1 MSYLCVSYATGDQGL
16 ADRFCRDL
24 TKYGFSH
31 VCINEHTP
39 KERRDELFSGA
50 ELLLVLT
57 SPAADRVGCCATD
70 LRRAAGGGKPCV
82 CITLT
87 PNELDERYGG
97 AEDAVLVV
105 PYPAGETDT
114 PDERAAALFV
124 HRLFI
129 RCLSCFTDCFS
140 PVRCVDDVYG
150 RAVTYAY
157 KARLGDAAAQYALGQ
172 AYAEGIGLPVLESE
186 AALWI
191 DQAAQGQYPDAL
203 IRMGELR
210 LDGEGVERDPAE
222 ALRLFS
228 AAARLG
234 DPRGQFARGI
244 CCLYGYGLMKDP
256 EMALRYFRAAASEG
270 YLPAY
275 YRLGLLYRDGL
286 GTEAN
291 RRLAIRYLYIAAVG
305 TAQNPPYLYGKCM
318 APVGDQQK
326 KRKRFVCV
334 SMRFMRQKTLDRLLA
349 ARHFADDGKI
359 TSAVSRPTE
368 EAPTPKFCTT
378 YVKAKRRHYPE
389 DPWLTDAPEPREAVR
404 KSDYTHQAWNPALA
418 ESALGRLLELGSAKD
433 GIRPSPRAALMWYR
447 RSVMHGHV
455 GAVFRLGD
463 AYRSGNGVPRD
474 PFQGVKLF
482 RRAADLGSRRG
493 QFALGVCRER
503 GEGIA
508 YDPVEAV
515 KWYEL
520 SAKGGYAPAQN
531 NLGGCYEYGV
541 GVQEDL
547 LTAVEWY
554 TRASAEGEPNA
565 TCRLG
570 LCYENGR
577 GVTQSDER
585 AFRLY
590 EDAAR
595 HKHPYALYRLG
606 LFYDRGVTVDVQ
618 VAYAAHLYE
627 RAALGGVGDAAYAMA
642 LCCGEGRGVRKNPQ
656 ESIDWLK
663 TAAELGSVQGCYAL
677 GLAYY
682 EGRSVVQNKHAAAKA
697 FARGVA
703 LYESMSPRIR
713 EESDRLVPVD
723 GMTLTEAAGRS
734 LYMLGYGCVE
744 DDGDH
749 QRALAYF
756 ESAAAIGCGEAM
768 TAVGDMFAHGLVDHG
783 DTEANRRSA
792 LAAYESAAEKD
803 QAEALLS
810 LAVCYEQAA
819 RDALA
824 RGEDNQ
830 SQSARE
836 AAFRCLSRAAK
847 LGHMSAL
854 TGVAG
859 CYWFGYGVER
869 NRNRAYDHLCT
880 LNGCEKDGDPTAR
893 FSSKNILAA
902 LWLGDLCLAA
912 LEPSATVNNK
922 ARCITAACEAYQ
934 HAATM
939 PYTDDE
945 NKDHLLSV
953 RRLNRRAFE
962 EKAKAEAHY
971 RLAVMGMMH
980 LKGKSTERDV
990 YEPLGAAVLSG
1001 YAGALEDLTRLYLYE
1016 KHANGD
1022 NTARRDAVSPRK
1034 KRFGKRMSK
1043 PQDPHE
1049 PSEALKCLREFGAAY
1064 YGALLHVPKPFV
1076 LSAPL
1081 LKDDREALPESL
1093 KAPLTE
1099 IQKAEALNRLGD
1111 RYFYGQGVAENRAS
1125 AVACY
1130 RRAAA
1135 VSFKRGEPVSGGVV
1149 WAQYSLGYCL
1159 LHGIGTY
1166 KDPREAVRFLTLAA
1180 KYHGEASLCLAKC
1193 HLDGIGV
1200 DRIDHLEAL
1209 KYYRR
1214 ALKFGLTEAE
1224 EPIRLLEAAIREEEV
1239 ARV

>member
-1 MSYLCVSYATGDQGL
+1 MSYFCVSYATGDQGL

-24 TKYGFSH
+24 SKYGFSY
-31 VCINEHTP
+31 VCINERTP
-39 KERRDELFSGA
+39 GERRDELFSGA
-50 ELLLVLT
+50 ALLLVLT

-70 LRRAAGGGKPCV
+70 LRRAAGSGMPCV
-82 CITLT
+82 CITLS

-114 PDERAAALFV
+114 PDERAAALFI

-129 RCLSCFTDCFS
+129 RCLSCYADCFS
-140 PVRCVDDVYG
+140 PIRCVDDAYG
-150 RAVTYAY
+150 RAVTHAY

-186 AALWI
+186 AAYWI
-191 DQAAQGQYPDAL
+191 DQAARGQHPDAL

-256 EMALRYFRAAASEG
+256 EMALRYFRTAASKG

-305 TAQNPPYLYGKCM
+305 MAQDPPYLYGRCM
-318 APVGDQQK
+318 APLGDQK
-326 KRKRFVCV
+326 KKKKRFVCV

-349 ARHFADDGKI
+349 ARRSADERMA
-359 TSAVSRPTE
+359 SAASNLTE
-368 EAPTPKFCTT
+368 GTPRFCAT
-378 YVKAKRRHYPE
+378 YVKVKRWYYPE
-389 DPWLTDAPEPREAVR
+389 DPWLAMASEPRENAR
-404 KSDYTHQAWNPALA
+404 KSDYSHQAWNPALA
-418 ESALGRLLELGSAKD
+418 ESALGRLLELGSEKD

-482 RRAADLGSRRG
+482 RRAAELGSRRG
-493 QFALGVCRER
+493 QFALGVCCER

-508 YDPVEAV
+508 YDPAEAV

-577 GVTQSDER
+577 GVTQSEEK

-656 ESIDWLK
+656 ESLDWLK
-663 TAAELGSVQGCYAL
+663 TAAEQGSVQGCYAL

-682 EGRSVVQNKHAAAKA
+682 EGRSVVQNKQAAAKA

-703 LYESMSPRIR
+703 LYEAMNPRIR

-723 GMTLTEAAGRS
+723 GMTLTDAAGKS
-734 LYMLGYGCVE
+734 LYMMGYGCVE
-744 DDGDH
+744 DDDDRL
-749 QRALAYF
+749 RALTYF
-756 ESAAAIGCGEAM
+756 EKAAAMGCGEAM

-783 DTEANRRSA
+783 DAEANRRSA
-792 LAAYESAAEKD
+792 LDAYESAAEKD

-810 LAVCYEQAA
+810 LAICYEQMA
-819 RDALA
+819 REALA
-824 RGEDNQ
+824 RDEIGE

-836 AAFRCLSRAAK
+836 AAFRCLSRAAR
-847 LGHMSAL
+847 LGHMFAL

-869 NRNRAYDHLCT
+869 NRNRAYDHLLT
-880 LNGCEKDGDPTAR
+880 LNGCEKDGDRSAR
-893 FSSKNILAA
+893 FARGNIPAA
-902 LWLGDLCLAA
+902 LWLGDLYLAA
-912 LEPSATVNNK
+912 LAPSATVSNK
-922 ARCITAACEAYQ
+922 AQCIVEACEAYQ
-934 HAATM
+934 HAASM
-939 PYTDDE
+939 PYSDDE
-945 NKDHLLSV
+945 NKKHLLSV
-953 RRLNRRAFE
+953 RRLSRRTFE
-962 EKAKAEAHY
+962 EKAKAEAYY

-980 LKGKSTERDV
+980 LRGKSTERDI

-1001 YAGALEDLTRLYLYE
+1001 HEGALEDLARLYLYE
-1016 KHANGD
+1016 KHVNGD
-1022 NTARRDAVSPRK
+1022 NAAHRGAESPRK
-1034 KRFGKRMSK
+1034 KRFGKKSFK
-1043 PQDPHE
+1043 TQASPEPADP
-1049 PSEALKCLREFGAAY
+1049 LKCLWDFGAAY
-1064 YGALLHVPKPFV
+1064 YGKLLLVPEPFK
-1076 LSAPL
+1076 LSDPL
-1081 LKDDREALPESL
+1081 LKDDREALPEL
-1093 KAPLTE
+1093 LRTPLTE
-1099 IQKAEALNRLGD
+1099 VQKAEALNRLGD
-1111 RYFYGQGVAENRAS
+1111 RYFYGHGVAENRSS

-1159 LHGIGTY
+1159 LHGVGAHR
-1166 KDPREAVRFLTLAA
+1166 DPREAVRLLTLAA

-1193 HLDGIGV
+1193 HLDGTGV
-1200 DRIDHLEAL
+1200 DRVDHLEAL

-1214 ALKFGLTEAE
+1214 ALKFGLAEAE
-1224 EPIRLLEAAIREEEV
+1224 EPIRLLEATIREEEA